1 VPRAWTDGELCTD
14 RTRVHVYTYR
24 YERPSLDTRAPG
36 KDLMVLCDNPG
47 RGAAGVYHAADTRSA
62 VLPLGRMMV
71 IPASAVIS
79 ATGPGGDRQ
88 LSVCSTAAGL
98 LPPDFDPTDARQIA
112 LCGDVR
118 DVRVR
123 ATMERLAAEAVA
135 PGFAADLLVDARAAS
150 LSVDLARYFHRS
162 RAAASVAGQGRLAA
176 WQLRRVEDLVAGSVG
191 KRLTVADLAA
201 AAEVSP
207 SHFARS
213 FRASTGR
220 TVHRF
225 VEEARLARAQAMLR
239 ETNLPLKQV
248 AAALGFSGPSSF
260 TLAFR
265 RATGTTPARYR
276 AEAPPC

>member
-1 VPRAWTDGELCTD
+1 MRRARTEGEFSTG

-24 YERPSLDTRAPG
+24 YERPSIDTRAPG
-36 KDLMVLCDNPG
+36 KDLMVLCGNPG
-47 RGAAGVYHAADTRSA
+47 RGAAAVYQSADTRSA
-62 VLPLGRMMV
+62 ILPLGRMMV
-71 IPASAVIS
+71 IPAAAEIS

-88 LSVCSTAAGL
+88 LSVCSAAAGL
-98 LPPDFDPTDARQIA
+98 LPSDFDPTDNRQIA

-123 ATMERLAAEAVA
+123 ATMERLAAEAIA
-135 PGFAADLLVDARAAS
+135 PGFAADVLVDALATS
-150 LSVDLARYFHRS
+150 LAIDLARYFHRS
-162 RAAASVAGQGRLAA
+162 RGDAADGQGRLAG

-191 KRLTVADLAA
+191 KRLTVAQLAA

-225 VEEARLARAQAMLR
+225 VEEARLTRAQVMLR
-239 ETNLPLKQV
+239 ETDLPLKRV

-276 AEAPPC
+276 AEAPLR

>member
-1 VPRAWTDGELCTD
+1 
-14 RTRVHVYTYR
+14 
-24 YERPSLDTRAPG
+24 
-36 KDLMVLCDNPG
+36 M
-47 RGAAGVYHAADTRSA
+47 
-62 VLPLGRMMV
+62 
-71 IPASAVIS
+71 
-79 ATGPGGDRQ
+79 
-88 LSVCSTAAGL
+88 
-98 LPPDFDPTDARQIA
+98 
-112 LCGDVR
+112 
-118 DVRVR
+118 
-123 ATMERLAAEAVA
+123 
-135 PGFAADLLVDARAAS
+135 
-150 LSVDLARYFHRS
+150 
-162 RAAASVAGQGRLAA
+162 
-176 WQLRRVEDLVAGSVG
+176 
-191 KRLTVADLAA
+191 ADLAA

>member
-1 VPRAWTDGELCTD
+1 MRRARTDGQLCTD

-36 KDLMVLCDNPG
+36 RDLVVLCGNPG
-47 RGAAGVYHAADTRSA
+47 RGAAAVYQSADSRSA
-62 VLPLGRMMV
+62 VLPLGRMMIV
-71 IPASAVIS
+71 PASASIS
-79 ATGPGGDRQ
+79 ATGPGGERR
-88 LSVCSTAAGL
+88 LSVCSTADGL
-98 LPPDFDPTDARQIA
+98 LPQDFDPTDNRQLA

-123 ATMERLAAEAVA
+123 ATMERLAAEAIA
-135 PGFAADLLVDARAAS
+135 PGFAADVLVDALATS
-150 LSVDLARYFHRS
+150 LSIDLARYFRRS
-162 RAAASVAGQGRLAA
+162 GGGGTAGQGRLAA

-191 KRLTVADLAA
+191 KRLTIAELAA

-225 VEEARLARAQAMLR
+225 VEEARLTRAQAMLR
-239 ETNLPLKQV
+239 ETDLPLKQV
-248 AAALGFSGPSSF
+248 AATLGFSGPSSF

-276 AEAPPC
+276 GEAHPC